1 MAITRAQQARQMLQD
16 GNQVLGPLEEDD
28 LQTSFVS
35 GAKRFLTP
43 GNIGR
48 GLAFI
53 LSGGATSAAEI
64 AKEIAK
70 QKVLNE
76 ARKKVGEVIGPRIE
90 TELMQQ
96 QNEMRGTGGY
106 QSDFSQDSGFMGGSG
121 TAAEMGSFADGGRI
135 GFFKGAQADA
145 SAGKGAMSPGT
156 DTSGGFRGGNGD
168 DKPTRKSDNEKTP
181 VVVNPIKNLQTH
193 FDNNQ
198 KLKDAV
204 ALGLITNDEYNV
216 LGGYDAKQTL
226 GMGPIDTGLSSLGYN
241 VVQSIK
247 GDQPFSDIF
256 GDVSRNVK
264 GATNISP
271 ELQTKYENIMQM
283 ADGGRIGLQEGGG
296 IEQRLEQLGG
306 DVSSA
311 EQLLQG
317 INKRLETAESSLG
330 SGGGGLGGG
339 LTSIT
344 QLPAGGTLATL
355 ASASQPNTISE
366 ERMNALGRSAIG
378 NGFYDL
384 NRGLNNLQPALPGVG
399 PNVGN
404 EIAQPNA
411 PFMGRPI
418 LQPLLDQPLGQP
430 LPATLETAQPGPN
443 PFGIINSLTD
453 SRGPAF
459 NTMENA
465 YKNAVDSSAE
475 MKRIGRL
482 DQLDVLGGRLN
493 FEDYKKNFSM
503 NDEGFVTRNPGSTP
517 LGMQS
522 QGTSGVPALG
532 FADGG
537 RIGAAEGGIMDLETG
552 RQMYFLGKLVKK
564 ATRAVKKVVKSP
576 IGKAALLYAGTAGLG
591 SLGAGGGLSSLF
603 KLNTFAPATVKANL
617 GTSFARLMGGKLMAD
632 PTGLFAE
639 GQLPGKQNIFQKA
652 LGLVKDNPFEAIT
665 AASAVAGAL
674 TAEQEQEAQQL
685 ADNTGIDIEEARN
698 QILKA
703 AAGQDDFRARAFKAD
718 GGIMRAGYQEG
729 SKEPVAK
736 KTMPLLDMGGKEM
749 DLREDGGFVPI
760 GRMEKADD
768 VPARLSKNE
777 FVFTADAVRNAGD
790 GNVDKGAEVM
800 YNMMKNLESGG
811 DVSEE
816 SQGLEGARK
825 MFQTSQRLE
834 EVL

>member
-16 GNQVLGPLEEDD
+16 GNQVLGPLGEDD

-35 GAKRFLTP
+35 SAKRFLTP

-53 LSGGATSAAEI
+53 LSGGATSAAEV

-70 QKVLNE
+70 QKILNE
-76 ARKKVGEVIGPRIE
+76 ASKKVGEVIGPRIE
-90 TELMQQ
+90 TKLMQQ
-96 QNEMRGTGGY
+96 QNEARGTGGY
-106 QSDFSQDSGFMGGSG
+106 QSDFSQDSDFMGGSG

-156 DTSGGFRGGNGD
+156 DTSGGFRGGNGDGD

-256 GDVSRNVK
+256 GDVSRNIK

-271 ELQTKYENIMQM
+271 ELQAKYENIMQM
-283 ADGGRIGLQEGGG
+283 AEGGMM
-296 IEQRLEQLGG
+296 
-306 DVSSA
+306 S
-311 EQLLQG
+311 
-317 INKRLETAESSLG
+317 
-330 SGGGGLGGG
+330 
-339 LTSIT
+339 
-344 QLPAGGTLATL
+344 P
-355 ASASQPNTISE
+355 
-366 ERMNALGRSAIG
+366 
-378 NGFYDL
+378 
-384 NRGLNNLQPALPGVG
+384 
-399 PNVGN
+399 
-404 EIAQPNA
+404 
-411 PFMGRPI
+411 
-418 LQPLLDQPLGQP
+418 
-430 LPATLETAQPGPN
+430 
-443 PFGIINSLTD
+443 
-453 SRGPAF
+453 
-459 NTMENA
+459 
-465 YKNAVDSSAE
+465 
-475 MKRIGRL
+475 
-482 DQLDVLGGRLN
+482 
-493 FEDYKKNFSM
+493 
-503 NDEGFVTRNPGSTP
+503 
-517 LGMQS
+517 
-522 QGTSGVPALG
+522 
-532 FADGG
+532 
-537 RIGAAEGGIMDLETG
+537 EGGIMDLETG

-576 IGKAALLYAGTAGLG
+576 IGKAALLYAGGAGLAGLG
-591 SLGAGGGLSSLF
+591 
-603 KLNTFAPATVKANL
+603 T
-617 GTSFARLMGGKLMAD
+617 GTSFMSNLMSPTSLFRNLATSGKGFLTGISGGALQFPGAAVASNAPGAFKLGEFLRT
-632 PTGLFAE
+632 PKGILTG
-639 GQLPGKQNIFQKA
+639 
-652 LGLVKDNPFEAIT
+652 IT
-665 AASAVAGAL
+665 AASTVAGAL
-674 TAEQEQEAQQL
+674 TPQQEEEAQQL
-685 ADNTGIDIEEARN
+685 ADNTGFSIEEARN
-698 QILKA
+698 AILQA
-703 AAGQDDFRARAFKAD
+703 AKENYAMDVRARGFKAD
-718 GGIMRAGYQEG
+718 GGIIRAGYQEG

-816 SQGLEGARK
+816 SQGLEGARE

-834 EVL
+834 EVI

>member
-16 GNQVLGPLEEDD
+16 GNQVLGPLGEDD

-53 LSGGATSAAEI
+53 LSGGSLTAAEI

-90 TELMQQ
+90 TELIQQ
-96 QNEMRGTGGY
+96 QNERRGTGGY

-168 DKPTRKSDNEKTP
+168 EDDRPTIKSDNQKTP

-256 GDVSRNVK
+256 GDVFRNVK

-271 ELQTKYENIMQM
+271 ELQAKYENIMQM
-283 ADGGRIGLQEGGG
+283 ADGGRIG
-296 IEQRLEQLGG
+296 
-306 DVSSA
+306 A
-311 EQLLQG
+311 
-317 INKRLETAESSLG
+317 
-330 SGGGGLGGG
+330 
-339 LTSIT
+339 
-344 QLPAGGTLATL
+344 
-355 ASASQPNTISE
+355 
-366 ERMNALGRSAIG
+366 M
-378 NGFYDL
+378 
-384 NRGLNNLQPALPGVG
+384 
-399 PNVGN
+399 
-404 EIAQPNA
+404 
-411 PFMGRPI
+411 
-418 LQPLLDQPLGQP
+418 
-430 LPATLETAQPGPN
+430 
-443 PFGIINSLTD
+443 
-453 SRGPAF
+453 
-459 NTMENA
+459 
-465 YKNAVDSSAE
+465 
-475 MKRIGRL
+475 
-482 DQLDVLGGRLN
+482 
-493 FEDYKKNFSM
+493 
-503 NDEGFVTRNPGSTP
+503 
-517 LGMQS
+517 
-522 QGTSGVPALG
+522 
-532 FADGG
+532 
-537 RIGAAEGGIMDLETG
+537 EGGIMDLEST
-552 RQMYFLGKLVKK
+552 RQMLFLGGVVKSIGK
-564 ATRAVKKVVKSP
+564 AVKGATRAVKKVAKSP
-576 IGKAALLYAGTAGLG
+576 IGKAALLYAAGFGIPGTNFGGLLGTAKG
-591 SLGAGGGLSSLF
+591 SLFGA
-603 KLNTFAPATVKANL
+603 
-617 GTSFARLMGGKLMAD
+617 RE
-632 PTGLFAE
+632 GLF
-639 GQLPGKQNIFQKA
+639 GTFGPKSA
-652 LGLVKDNPFEAIT
+652 LSKLGILKSVGDASMAATRAGPLAKLFNSPFGLIT
-665 AASAVAGAL
+665 AASTVAGLL
-674 TAEQEQEAQQL
+674 TPQQEEEAQQL

-698 QILKA
+698 SILA
-703 AAGQDDFRARAFKAD
+703 AVRDDYKMDFRARGFKAD
-718 GGIMRAGYQEG
+718 GGIIRAGYQEG

-816 SQGLEGARK
+816 SQGLEGARR

-834 EVL
+834 EVI

>member
-76 ARKKVGEVIGPRIE
+76 ARKKVGEVIGPRIK

-226 GMGPIDTGLSSLGYN
+226 GMGPIDTGLSSLAYN

-283 ADGGRIGLQEGGG
+283 A
-296 IEQRLEQLGG
+296 
-306 DVSSA
+306 
-311 EQLLQG
+311 
-317 INKRLETAESSLG
+317 
-330 SGGGGLGGG
+330 
-339 LTSIT
+339 
-344 QLPAGGTLATL
+344 
-355 ASASQPNTISE
+355 
-366 ERMNALGRSAIG
+366 
-378 NGFYDL
+378 
-384 NRGLNNLQPALPGVG
+384 
-399 PNVGN
+399 
-404 EIAQPNA
+404 
-411 PFMGRPI
+411 
-418 LQPLLDQPLGQP
+418 
-430 LPATLETAQPGPN
+430 
-443 PFGIINSLTD
+443 
-453 SRGPAF
+453 
-459 NTMENA
+459 
-465 YKNAVDSSAE
+465 
-475 MKRIGRL
+475 
-482 DQLDVLGGRLN
+482 
-493 FEDYKKNFSM
+493 
-503 NDEGFVTRNPGSTP
+503 
-517 LGMQS
+517 
-522 QGTSGVPALG
+522 
-532 FADGG
+532 
-537 RIGAAEGGIMDLETG
+537 
-552 RQMYFLGKLVKK
+552 
-564 ATRAVKKVVKSP
+564 
-576 IGKAALLYAGTAGLG
+576 
-591 SLGAGGGLSSLF
+591 
-603 KLNTFAPATVKANL
+603 
-617 GTSFARLMGGKLMAD
+617 
-632 PTGLFAE
+632 
-639 GQLPGKQNIFQKA
+639 
-652 LGLVKDNPFEAIT
+652 
-665 AASAVAGAL
+665 
-674 TAEQEQEAQQL
+674 
-685 ADNTGIDIEEARN
+685 
-698 QILKA
+698 
-703 AAGQDDFRARAFKAD
+703 
-718 GGIMRAGYQEG
+718 
-729 SKEPVAK
+729 
-736 KTMPLLDMGGKEM
+736 
-749 DLREDGGFVPI
+749 
-760 GRMEKADD
+760 
-768 VPARLSKNE
+768 
-777 FVFTADAVRNAGD
+777 
-790 GNVDKGAEVM
+790 
-800 YNMMKNLESGG
+800 
-811 DVSEE
+811 
-816 SQGLEGARK
+816 
-825 MFQTSQRLE
+825 
-834 EVL
+834 